1 MADTHDRQPETSTLT
16 LRDAFAGVAVA
27 ARAIVPFERMGISLL
42 EDPGTVRVHL
52 LAGPGA
58 EHFTE
63 HVLARP
69 HYSGCLWP
77 APGGGPIRIRDS
89 ARELDLSY
97 PIDRRVVDAGRRSVL
112 AISLEAQGTQLGVLW
127 FDSHRVE
134 AFSTGDAIAL
144 RPVADLLAVAVVL
157 WANRIADHV
166 ALALAHERLAEEGR
180 RAAQAREREA
190 RLQERVE
197 TLVHELEGRGAQR
210 ALGNSTRW
218 KDALLQAAK
227 VAGTDTTVL
236 VTGESGTG
244 KEVVARYIHRGSKR
258 ARGPFIALNCAALP
272 EQLLESELFGYER
285 GAFAGAQ
292 VARAGKIEQAA
303 GGVLFLD
310 EAGEM
315 TPAVQAK
322 FLRVLQEREFQRLG
336 GAKTLKADVRV
347 IAATNRDPREAL
359 ERGTLREDLYY
370 RLSVFE
376 IALPP
381 LRERSE
387 DILVLADAFL
397 AEVGRSVG
405 RPAAGFSEDAREQLL
420 AHAWPGNVRELRNA
434 IERAVILC
442 QGGLITSAH
451 LPMNAAS
458 SHGRPAPLPPASIP
472 AEGVTLEQV
481 EHALLVKALAQAR
494 NNKSQAAKLLGLPR
508 GQLYSLLR
516 RHGLTEARR

>member
-1 MADTHDRQPETSTLT
+1 MADTHDRQPDTSALT

-77 APGGGPIRIRDS
+77 APGGGPICIRDS

-134 AFSTGDAIAL
+134 AFSAGDAIAL
-144 RPVADLLAVAVVL
+144 GPLADLLAVAVVL

-197 TLVHELEGRGAQR
+197 TLVHELE
-210 ALGNSTRW
+210 
-218 KDALLQAAK
+218 
-227 VAGTDTTVL
+227 
-236 VTGESGTG
+236 
-244 KEVVARYIHRGSKR
+244 
-258 ARGPFIALNCAALP
+258 
-272 EQLLESELFGYER
+272 
-285 GAFAGAQ
+285 
-292 VARAGKIEQAA
+292 
-303 GGVLFLD
+303 
-310 EAGEM
+310 
-315 TPAVQAK
+315 
-322 FLRVLQEREFQRLG
+322 
-336 GAKTLKADVRV
+336 
-347 IAATNRDPREAL
+347 
-359 ERGTLREDLYY
+359 
-370 RLSVFE
+370 
-376 IALPP
+376 
-381 LRERSE
+381 
-387 DILVLADAFL
+387 
-397 AEVGRSVG
+397 
-405 RPAAGFSEDAREQLL
+405 
-420 AHAWPGNVRELRNA
+420 
-434 IERAVILC
+434 
-442 QGGLITSAH
+442 
-451 LPMNAAS
+451 AS
-458 SHGRPAPLPPASIP
+458 SRGRPAPLPPASIP

>member
-1 MADTHDRQPETSTLT
+1 MADTHDRQPDTSALT

-77 APGGGPIRIRDS
+77 APGGGPICIRDS

-134 AFSTGDAIAL
+134 AFSAGDAIAL
-144 RPVADLLAVAVVL
+144 GPLADLLAVAVVL

-166 ALALAHERLAEEGR
+166 ALALAHERLGEEGR

-197 TLVHELEGRGAQR
+197 TLVHELEGRGAHR
-210 ALGNSTRW
+210 A
-218 KDALLQAAK
+218 
-227 VAGTDTTVL
+227 
-236 VTGESGTG
+236 
-244 KEVVARYIHRGSKR
+244 
-258 ARGPFIALNCAALP
+258 
-272 EQLLESELFGYER
+272 
-285 GAFAGAQ
+285 
-292 VARAGKIEQAA
+292 
-303 GGVLFLD
+303 
-310 EAGEM
+310 M
-315 TPAVQAK
+315 
-322 FLRVLQEREFQRLG
+322 
-336 GAKTLKADVRV
+336 
-347 IAATNRDPREAL
+347 
-359 ERGTLREDLYY
+359 
-370 RLSVFE
+370 
-376 IALPP
+376 
-381 LRERSE
+381 
-387 DILVLADAFL
+387 
-397 AEVGRSVG
+397 
-405 RPAAGFSEDAREQLL
+405 
-420 AHAWPGNVRELRNA
+420 
-434 IERAVILC
+434 
-442 QGGLITSAH
+442 
-451 LPMNAAS
+451 
-458 SHGRPAPLPPASIP
+458 APLPPASIP